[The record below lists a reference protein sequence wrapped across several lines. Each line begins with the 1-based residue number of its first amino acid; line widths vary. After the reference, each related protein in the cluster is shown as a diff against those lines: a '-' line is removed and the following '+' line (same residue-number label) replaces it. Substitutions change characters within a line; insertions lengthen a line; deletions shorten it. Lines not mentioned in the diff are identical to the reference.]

1 MRSVGGGVD
10 AQSTSRAR
18 PANSAIR
25 NPHSAIVVLLA
36 ACTPITSRPAFLPYP
51 QAPVGIIE
59 APAPRIVPEA
69 MGWLANE
76 GLRVEWSSPQ
86 DGYVETAW
94 FNVRTRNSMTGQGD
108 PGALLDTIKLRCW
121 VDPNAPGKSQLTVEA
136 VYRPILDPSR
146 SERDLEVIVPQ
157 GSEGHRIAVQL
168 IEAMKQKF
176 GS

>member
-1 MRSVGGGVD
+1 MGNALRSR
-10 AQSTSRAR
+10 SR
-18 PANSAIR
+18 SAYPPIR
-25 NPHSAIVVLLA
+25 LSALLLA

-51 QAPVGIIE
+51 QALVAIVE

-86 DGYVETAW
+86 DGYVESAW
-94 FNVRTRNSMTGQGD
+94 FNVRTRASTTGQTD

-136 VYRPILDPSR
+136 VYRPMLDPSR
-146 SERDLEVIVPQ
+146 PARDLEVIVPQ